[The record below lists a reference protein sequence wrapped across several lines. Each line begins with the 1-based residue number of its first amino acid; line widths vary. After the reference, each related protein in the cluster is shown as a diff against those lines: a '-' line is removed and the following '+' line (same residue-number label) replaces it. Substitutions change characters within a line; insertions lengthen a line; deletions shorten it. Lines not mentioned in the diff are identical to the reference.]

1 MIGNDATRT
10 GDAASETG
18 ASDIDRVRSATL
30 RGRYRRVN
38 RPPVK
43 LSREEIVHV
52 AALARLDLSEHE
64 LATLPEDLSSILT
77 YVEKLAE
84 LDTKDVPPTSHV
96 VAMETP
102 FREDEVTNGADP
114 DAALANAPRRDDNF
128 FVVPAIIE

>member
-1 MIGNDATRT
+1 MRPG
-10 GDAASETG
+10 
-18 ASDIDRVRSATL
+18 
-30 RGRYRRVN
+30 YRRVN
-38 RPPVK
+38 RPAVK

-64 LATLPEDLSSILT
+64 LETLPELLDVGEDGAQVLG
-77 YVEKLAE
+77 E
-84 LDTKDVPPTSHV
+84 LDTANVPPTSHV

-102 FREDEVTNGADP
+102 YRDDEVTNGSDT